1 MKTARKPYDIVVAC
15 VLLRAALLAPEQFKL
30 SSDGYWAYEDEWGV
44 ARELYRKIWP
54 GEEISCPWGDDDA
67 DQEPVG
73 NS

>member
-1 MKTARKPYDIVVAC
+1 MKTAHKPYDIVVAC

-30 SSDGYWAYEDEWGV
+30 SSDGFWTYEDEWGV
-44 ARELYRKIWP
+44 VRELYRKIWP